1 MIRSEATGQGSAAGF
16 APRSCRMP
24 SRARK
29 QARPAPAHAA
39 RWPLGWAVAAC
50 TLLTLALQ
58 RLLWPRPRYPHAVT
72 RRATSSLAEE
82 LEAAAAAGVPVVFT
96 GVESLPAWAPADIA
110 ALQLTRVYEQQ
121 SPVFGPYYDGKRPL
135 ARVGRV
141 RPRHNYTE
149 ASMRGGDFFGG
160 QAPPWRYYSGEVER
174 DLSAGLLEQLRPLE
188 RGLVTLTRTR
198 TLTLP
203 RPLPLPLTRTR
214 TVTVTATLARTLGG
228 APAVALLG
236 QPVAGQGG
244 RRGAVPLR
252 RLPQRLRPAAWAQA
266 AAGRQPQPQPQP

>member
-1 MIRSEATGQGSAAGF
+1 
-16 APRSCRMP
+16 MP
-24 SRARK
+24 TRARK
-29 QARPAPAHAA
+29 PARHAPAHAA

-82 LEAAAAAGVPVVFT
+82 LTAAAAAGVPVVFT
-96 GVESLPAWAPADIA
+96 GVESLPAWGPADIA

-188 RGLVTLTRTR
+188 RGLVTLSRTR
-198 TLTLP
+198 TLTLTAT
-203 RPLPLPLTRTR
+203 LTLTL
-214 TVTVTATLARTLGG
+214 TLTLTVTATLARTLGG
-228 APAVALLG
+228 APAVAFLG
-236 QPVAGQGG
+236 QPVARPGG

-252 RLPQRLRPAAWAQA
+252 RLPQRLRPAPWAQA
-266 AAGRQPQPQPQP
+266 AAGRHPQPQPQP

>member
-1 MIRSEATGQGSAAGF
+1 
-16 APRSCRMP
+16 MP
-24 SRARK
+24 TRARK
-29 QARPAPAHAA
+29 PARHAPAHAA

-82 LEAAAAAGVPVVFT
+82 LAAAAAAGVPVVFT
-96 GVESLPAWAPADIA
+96 GVESLPAWGPADIA

-188 RGLVTLTRTR
+188 RGLVTLTLSLSLTRTRTPAR

-203 RPLPLPLTRTR
+203 LPLPLPLTSPLSSTPSCVRTPSSRPSGASRGSSAMRSRGRWAPLARTPTRTR
-214 TVTVTATLARTLGG
+214 TS
-228 APAVALLG
+228 PE
-236 QPVAGQGG
+236 P
-244 RRGAVPLR
+244 
-252 RLPQRLRPAAWAQA
+252 
-266 AAGRQPQPQPQP
+266 